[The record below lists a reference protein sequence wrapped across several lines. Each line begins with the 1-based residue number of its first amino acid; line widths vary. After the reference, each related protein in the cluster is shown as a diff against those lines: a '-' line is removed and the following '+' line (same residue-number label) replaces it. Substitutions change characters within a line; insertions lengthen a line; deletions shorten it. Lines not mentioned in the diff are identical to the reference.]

1 MAPPSYSDLGKAARD
16 VFNSG
21 YVFDVLKLDLKTN
34 QNVEIKAGGTQHL
47 TSGAVNANLETKYVF
62 KKSNYC
68 ESWVEPHHLIP
79 LIVLIKLFKLYI
91 NLIWI
96 WPLDFVV
103 HNISFDSPLLIS
115 YFSLLLGYLL

>member
-47 TSGAVNANLETKYVF
+47 VSGSVNANLETKYVIN
-62 KKSNYC
+62 KNKYC
-68 ESWVEPHHLIP
+68 KLFSIKGHVMYMLSRTLITS
-79 LIVLIKLFKLYI
+79 IKLFQLVII
-91 NLIWI
+91 NY
-96 WPLDFVV
+96 
-103 HNISFDSPLLIS
+103 NI
-115 YFSLLLGYLL
+115 